1 MGDDLRQCPG
11 CFLEAWSGGPCPRCG
26 YRLDPGAFPTA
37 LPPGTVVSKYT
48 VGRVLGKPG
57 GFGITYLTFDPV
69 LNRRLALKELMP
81 RELVARHPDRE
92 TLHVQTRDDEAL
104 FRYTLTSFLNE
115 ARLVAQFGH
124 PNLVRVLDYFEANGT
139 AYFAMEY
146 YEGRT
151 LSEHVQASGGRL
163 SGDEAVSLLLP
174 LLDALDYIHTRDEPV
189 LHRDIKPANIYITGR
204 GTPILLDFGA
214 ARVALGQQSRSLSA
228 VLTPGFAPFEQYST
242 RGNQGPW
249 TDVYGCAATLYFLVT
264 GQAPPEASIR
274 LEDPRVEPPGRFAP
288 DLSPVVGEAIVRGL
302 GFRPEERPRSAA
314 EFRDLLMG
322 RGGASEPATEVY
334 VGGMGVTDGAPRG
347 GTQVTGATWD
357 RPTDQAP
364 ATGDDG
370 PTEVAPLQ
378 ESGGHG
384 GTPPPPGADPTAVAP
399 AGAMLAGAA
408 GGPAGGSGGGRTF
421 GSTVGSAVAGG
432 GSPSSG
438 RRRVPAGVLAAA
450 AVVLLASGAYGL
462 SRRGGDAAV
471 DVAVADAL
479 AAVEEAAAEEGDAQ
493 DLPVEPSEQDR
504 RTLAS
509 EDAGRASV
517 DAPPESPPAFGAGA
531 GDPRPAA
538 AVQPA
543 GAAGTGSGGAQPGAA
558 PATGVLVIVYG
569 EDAGGT
575 RQVESTVLRSLLGR
589 SGLQALDADALSM
602 IRGDQQAVEAANAGN
617 FASLA
622 ALGREH
628 GAEFLV
634 VGDLTTRAQPSVGQ
648 FFAGTAEMELKMYRV
663 SSGGLVDA
671 NTFRIEPGETE
682 IALSEGEARSR
693 AAQAAG
699 AEAAQAAQIWLTRA
713 LR

>member
-1 MGDDLRQCPG
+1 MGDDLRLCPG
-11 CFLEAWSGGPCPRCG
+11 CFLEPWAGGPCPRCG
-26 YRLDPGAFPTA
+26 YTLDPGAYPTA

-57 GFGITYLTFDPV
+57 GFGITYLAFDPI

-92 TLHVQTRDDEAL
+92 TLHVQTRDDEDL

-151 LSEHVQASGGRL
+151 LAEHVQASGGRL
-163 SGDEAVSLLLP
+163 SGDEAVALILP
-174 LLDALDYIHTRDEPV
+174 LLDALDYIHTQDEPV

-274 LEDPRVEPPGRFAP
+274 LEDPRVEPPARFAP
-288 DLSPVVGEAIVRGL
+288 ELSPVVAEAIVRGL

-314 EFRDLLMG
+314 EFRDLLTG
-322 RGGASEPATEVY
+322 RARAGESATEVF
-334 VGGMGVTDGAPRG
+334 VGGVGAADRPASRG
-347 GTQVTGATWD
+347 GTIPAGAWD

-364 ATGDDG
+364 VGGAER
-370 PTEVAPLQ
+370 PTEVAPL
-378 ESGGHG
+378 SGAG
-384 GTPPPPGADPTAVAP
+384 GFGSTTPPPGADATVLASAGAFP
-399 AGAMLAGAA
+399 AGTGGAA
-408 GGPAGGSGGGRTF
+408 APSGSGSPTGSASGPGSSSGGGSRTK
-421 GSTVGSAVAGG
+421 
-432 GSPSSG
+432 
-438 RRRVPAGVLAAA
+438 PALLAAA
-450 AVVLLASGAYGL
+450 AVLVVASGAWGIT
-462 SRRGGDAAV
+462 RMGGDDAAV
-471 DVAVADAL
+471 DRVLADA
-479 AAVEEAAAEEGDAQ
+479 AAAAEQAADEAGEAAEAAGD
-493 DLPVEPSEQDR
+493 PDR
-504 RTLAS
+504 TTLAS
-509 EDAGRASV
+509 QDSGGAS
-517 DAPPESPPAFGAGA
+517 AQPPPEGSPA
-531 GDPRPAA
+531 
-538 AVQPA
+538 
-543 GAAGTGSGGAQPGAA
+543 TGSGAATTPIDGAVGQRNATPTGVASTGTQPAMV

-569 EDAGGT
+569 DDSGGA
-575 RQVESTVLRSLLGR
+575 RQVESAVLRSLLGR
-589 SGLQALDADALSM
+589 GNLQALDATALSM

-617 FASLA
+617 FSSLA

-648 FFAGTAEMELKMYRV
+648 FFAGTAEMDMKMYRV
-663 SSGGLVDA
+663 SSGDLVDA

-682 IALSEGEARSR
+682 LALSEGEARSR

-699 AEAAQAAQIWLTRA
+699 SEAAQAAQAWLARA
-713 LR
+713 MR